1 MPDQSD
7 DPRDPDQPDYG
18 IVLWWAVALI
28 IVGIALIARYWD
40 RFL

>member
-1 MPDQSD
+1 MPSDQPEPDSD
-7 DPRDPDQPDYG
+7 GPDYG
-18 IVLWWAVALI
+18 LMLWWAFALI